1 MLCRSA
7 QVTLCGS
14 QNRSFQNQARIPAI
28 FALSAAAPPVPF
40 RSAPLRSARRPPSPR
55 RGVCERLPE
64 ERRME
69 ACVSPTAA
77 DDAAERRG
85 ALCRLPAPA
94 ARRGQRPPRLSHGRG
109 GPHWLPPAPRRSAAP
124 GPAVQVLRRPPGWP
138 RRAARSGL
146 TPPPFTFRKA
156 SPNPGPETTRP
167 ERAGTPSW
175 GHSPRPRLPLQRRL
189 GVRPAGP
196 AATRLRAS
204 SPRPAAAA
212 LLPSRRPAGPGRA
225 GPTRYA
231 VLPGSRRAWEGCR
244 PTETGRWQ
252 RPKSPPF
259 LNSAPPHGPVWAASG
274 WSPRE

>member
-156 SPNPGPETTRP
+156 SPNPGPENTRP

-189 GVRPAGP
+189 GVRPARRRPGS
-196 AATRLRAS
+196 A
-204 SPRPAAAA
+204 PRPPARPPR
-212 LLPSRRPAGPGRA
+212 PSFPPGAQPGRA
-225 GPTRYA
+225 GPGRPATRYCRAPGEPGKA
-231 VLPGSRRAWEGCR
+231 VARLKRADGSDQKALL
-244 PTETGRWQ
+244 
-252 RPKSPPF
+252 S
-259 LNSAPPHGPVWAASG
+259 
-274 WSPRE
+274 